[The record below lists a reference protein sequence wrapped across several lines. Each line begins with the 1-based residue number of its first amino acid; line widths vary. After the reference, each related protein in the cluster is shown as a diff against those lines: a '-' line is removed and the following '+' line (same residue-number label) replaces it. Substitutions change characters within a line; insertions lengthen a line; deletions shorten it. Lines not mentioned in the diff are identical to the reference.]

1 MDPLFTLAGLLVGIC
16 VGLTGV
22 GGGALMTPIL
32 VLFFG
37 IPPAL
42 AVGTDLAY
50 AAFTKM
56 SGVFFHGLRK
66 SIRWDIVGRLALGSI
81 PSSLFTLWVLDGI
94 KGDELAEQVITFT
107 LSFTLLV
114 TSLVLLLKEQI
125 QQGAWAKAKQG
136 RFSWVKARRGRLLT
150 ALGFVLGIVVTLS
163 SIGAGALTAAV
174 LFLLY
179 PRMKVVSVVGTDLA
193 HAVPLAAIAGFG
205 HFQLGNVD
213 TTLLWSLLL
222 GSIPGTALGS
232 HLAHYMPEVAMRRGL
247 AGILFLTGL
256 KFAF

>member
-1 MDPLFTLAGLLVGIC
+1 MDPFFILAGLLVGIC

-32 VLFFG
+32 VLGFG

-42 AVGTDLAY
+42 AVGTDLVY
-50 AAFTKM
+50 AAFTKA

-66 SIRWDIVGRLALGSI
+66 SIDWPIVGRLAMGSI
-81 PSSLFTLWVLDGI
+81 PSSLLAILLLDQIQG
-94 KGDELAEQVITFT
+94 KEVVDQVITIT
-107 LSFTLLV
+107 LGAT
-114 TSLVLLLKEQI
+114 LVLTSIVLLFKEQI
-125 QQGAWAKAKQG
+125 QKSAFAKSSRDNWSHQQ
-136 RFSWVKARRGRLLT
+136 RGRWLT
-150 ALGFVLGIVVTLS
+150 SLGVLLGFIVTLS
-163 SIGAGALTAAV
+163 SIGAGALTAAM

-179 PRMKVVSVVGTDLA
+179 PKMRTVSVVGTDLA

-205 HFQLGNVD
+205 HYQLGNVD
-213 TTLLWSLLL
+213 FTLLWSLLL

-232 HLAHYMPEVAMRRGL
+232 QLAHYMPEVAMRRGL
-247 AGILFLTGL
+247 AGILLLTGL